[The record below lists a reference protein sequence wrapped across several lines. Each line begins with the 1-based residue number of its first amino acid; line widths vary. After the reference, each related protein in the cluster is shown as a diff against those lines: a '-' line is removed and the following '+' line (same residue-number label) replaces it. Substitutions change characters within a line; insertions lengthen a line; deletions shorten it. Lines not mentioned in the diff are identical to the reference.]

1 VSVLLERPNQP
12 QRQWALQRLA
22 DGDRKL
28 VTADERGRQREK
40 EFVHEILSQHRV
52 EQDRATF
59 AKEGPDIV
67 LTAQRPQH
75 ISEFAFG
82 GRYRVRGDLS
92 GAIRDH
98 GGGRC
103 VERYSGAA
111 IREQRDV
118 ERNVSAPADDDRQ
131 RLNGPA
137 LSEAHFHQALVAH
150 EKSVALHAQGSG
162 AGEYRVNLG
171 TQQVESGSVAVAAKR
186 RRASTGGRF
195 AVRAAHEVADHIRPI
210 GEGSF
215 GQGKPRV
222 NVFGRGRGTRRN
234 GSLEQHQP
242 GRVAIMDGDPM
253 STAEEIFT
261 RMTGSL
267 DYPMLVVTVI
277 GGNERAGCLVGFATQ
292 CSINPPRFI
301 VCLSDKN
308 HSSRVAASASSL
320 AVHFLPAAAF
330 GLARL
335 FGSETGDDVDKF
347 SRCRWHA
354 GPGGLPILDEGGRWF
369 AGTIIERHTVGDHV
383 AYVLQPFAASDD
395 GNPASL
401 RFSQAKELKPGH
413 EA

>member
-1 VSVLLERPNQP
+1 MSVLLECPNQP
-12 QRQWALQRLA
+12 QCQGALQRLA

-40 EFVHEILSQHRV
+40 EFVHEILGQHRGK
-52 EQDRATF
+52 QDRATF
-59 AKEGPDIV
+59 AEQGPDIV
-67 LTAQRPQH
+67 LTAQGPQH
-75 ISEFAFG
+75 IDELAVG

-103 VERYSGAA
+103 VERYSRAA

-131 RLNGPA
+131 GLSGPA
-137 LSEAHFHQALVAH
+137 FTKAHFHQALVAH
-150 EKSVALHAQGSG
+150 EKSVALHPQGSG
-162 AGEYRVNLG
+162 AGEYSINLG
-171 TQQVESGSVAVAAKR
+171 TQQMESGPVAVAAQG
-186 RRASTGGRF
+186 RRATAGGRF
-195 AVRAAHEVADHIRPI
+195 AVRAAYEVADHVRPI
-210 GEGSF
+210 EEGSVR
-215 GQGKPRV
+215 QGKPRV

-242 GRVAIMDGDPM
+242 GRVAIMNGDPM

-261 RMTGSL
+261 RMTGNL

-277 GGNERAGCLVGFATQ
+277 AGNQRAGCLVGFASQ
-292 CSINPPRFI
+292 CSIDPPRFI

-308 HSSRVAASASSL
+308 HTTRVAASASAL
-320 AVHFLPAAAF
+320 AVHFLPAAALV
-330 GLARL
+330 LARL
-335 FGSETGDDVDKF
+335 FGSETGDDIDKF

-369 AGTIIERHTVGDHV
+369 AGTIIERHPVGDHV

-395 GNPASL
+395 GDAASL
-401 RFSQAKELKPGH
+401 RFGQAKGLKPGH